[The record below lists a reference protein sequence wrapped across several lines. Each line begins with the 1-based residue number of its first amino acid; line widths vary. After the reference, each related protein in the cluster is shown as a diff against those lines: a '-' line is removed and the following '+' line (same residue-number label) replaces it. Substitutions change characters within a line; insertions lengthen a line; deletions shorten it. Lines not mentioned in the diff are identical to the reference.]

1 VSDASVR
8 KFAVDSTLA
17 VAEPL
22 GDVFGRPRYQLAP
35 GSLPVPFWTPDP
47 SHLLTLVMA
56 RAVAASSSTGL
67 GHHRGSARANSMSR
81 PRAIRPGAAPP
92 GCEAALGLVPRLELP
107 IRLDSCQRF
116 GCRFGCC
123 RSIMPLMDEVE
134 VYPSAPIVLAAME
147 LRHPTTE
154 ALTAADRRAIKSLV
168 AARVPIL
175 KSAQMVQIQVTTGGS
190 SPETTTEEFPRFFS
204 RDSTLSV
211 SFRRDAIV
219 VESSNY
225 LGWDNFRVLAINAL
239 DARRQ
244 VSAVDGI
251 ERIGLRYI
259 DEIRVPD
266 ASPIDWAKWVANS
279 VVGPDALTISGLP
292 IAQWQGTAVYGEQ
305 PGRAL
310 VLRYGPREGF
320 AVDPNGDL
328 KRKTSI
334 TSGPFFLIDIDSF
347 WIPPEG
353 TPEFDVEKAMKM
365 ADELHVPVRTLF
377 DSLVTDRLKDE
388 VLRRA

>member
-1 VSDASVR
+1 
-8 KFAVDSTLA
+8 
-17 VAEPL
+17 
-22 GDVFGRPRYQLAP
+22 
-35 GSLPVPFWTPDP
+35 
-47 SHLLTLVMA
+47 
-56 RAVAASSSTGL
+56 
-67 GHHRGSARANSMSR
+67 
-81 PRAIRPGAAPP
+81 
-92 GCEAALGLVPRLELP
+92 
-107 IRLDSCQRF
+107 
-116 GCRFGCC
+116 
-123 RSIMPLMDEVE
+123 MPLMDKVE

-154 ALTAADRRAIKSLV
+154 ALKAADRRAIKSLV

-175 KSAQMVQIQVTTGGS
+175 KLARMVQIQVTTGGS
-190 SPETTTEEFPRFFS
+190 SSETTTEEFPRFFS

-219 VESSNY
+219 VESSKY
-225 LGWDNFRVLAINAL
+225 LGWDDFRMLAVKAL
-239 DARRQ
+239 EARRQ
-244 VSAVDGI
+244 VSPVDGI

-266 ASPIDWAKWVANS
+266 VAPIDWAEWVANS
-279 VVGPDALTISGLP
+279 VVGPNELTISGLP

-305 PGRAL
+305 PGKAL

-328 KRKTSI
+328 KRQPPPTP
-334 TSGPFFLIDIDSF
+334 GPFFLIDIDSF

-353 TPEFDVEKAMKM
+353 TPEFDIDMAMEV
-365 ADELHVPVRTLF
+365 ADDLHVPVRTLF
-377 DSLVTDRLKDE
+377 NTLVTDRLKDE